1 MWTRETG
8 GSAMQATRQEI
19 LDYLHREHSGTV
31 KDFAGQFNL
40 TPTGVRQHLTMLER
54 DGLVV
59 AREERGRVGRPA
71 LVYSLTDKGEAL
83 YPKNY
88 AVLANLL
95 MEEVR
100 AVAGADAL
108 QRILRR
114 VSDRMAQQSRDRTEG
129 KSLAERVE
137 VAAELLREQGCI
149 ASCEERDGVF
159 YLSECTCPYPVV
171 ARRNSAV
178 CALEVDL
185 VRRLTGADARLVSSL
200 LRGDRACVY
209 RIRPAVAP
217 ATGSEAR

>member
-1 MWTRETG
+1 
-8 GSAMQATRQEI
+8 MQATRQEI
-19 LDYLHREHSGTV
+19 LDYLHREHTGTV
-31 KDFAGQFNL
+31 KDFARAFNL
-40 TPTGVRQHLTMLER
+40 TPTGVRQHLTVLER
-54 DGLVV
+54 DGLIT

-71 LVYSLTDKGEAL
+71 LVYSLTEKGEAL

-88 AVLANLL
+88 AALANLL

-114 VSDRMAQQSRDRTEG
+114 VSDRMAQQCRDRVEG

-137 VAAELLREQGCI
+137 ATVELMREQGCI

-159 YLSECTCPYPVV
+159 YLSECTCPYPAV

-209 RIRPAVAP
+209 RIRPPESGVGP
-217 ATGSEAR
+217 AAKN